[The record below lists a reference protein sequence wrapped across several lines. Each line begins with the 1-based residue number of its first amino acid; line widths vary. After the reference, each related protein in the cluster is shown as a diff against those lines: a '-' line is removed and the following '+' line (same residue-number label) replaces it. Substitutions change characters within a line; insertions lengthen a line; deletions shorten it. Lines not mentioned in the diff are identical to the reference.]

1 MMIVAALLAV
11 VLGGFGSVSAQA
23 RSFDFDQ
30 RRFTGRLLFSPEDG
44 EQGQLVLARHADHSR
59 SDRFAGE
66 TPSNGSPGRL
76 ISPWEAARQAQ
87 ERYGGRVL
95 SVELVRAGT
104 PYYRVKL
111 LRNGNVRVVR
121 IPAGQ

>member
-1 MMIVAALLAV
+1 MILAVLLAV
-11 VLGGFGSVSAQA
+11 VLGGFWGVSAQA

-30 RRFTGRLLFSPEDG
+30 RRLAGRLLFSPGDEG
-44 EQGQLVLARHADHSR
+44 PGGLVLARHADHSR
-59 SDRFAGE
+59 SGSSGGE
-66 TPSNGSPGRL
+66 ASSNGSPAQL

-87 ERYGGRVL
+87 QRYGGRVL
-95 SVELVRAGT
+95 SVELVRAGA

-121 IPAGQ
+121 IPAGR